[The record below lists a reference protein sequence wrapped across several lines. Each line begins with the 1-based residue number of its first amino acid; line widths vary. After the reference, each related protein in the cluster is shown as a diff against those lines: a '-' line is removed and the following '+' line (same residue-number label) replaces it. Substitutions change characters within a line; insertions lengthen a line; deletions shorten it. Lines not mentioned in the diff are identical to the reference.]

1 MNLFRLCRSK
11 HARDLSGEGARL
23 FGGRWNNK
31 GHQALYCAG
40 SRSMA
45 VMEVLVH
52 LTHDE
57 VPNDLVMVRL
67 LLPREVAIE
76 EVDVA
81 KLPKNWRKFP
91 HPVGTR
97 AIGDRFLLAGKN
109 MVLAVPSA
117 IVPEERTYMVNSLH
131 PGAKRIRVAEVKPF
145 RLDERLL
152 KR

>member
-1 MNLFRLCRSK
+1 MNLFRLCRAQ

-31 GHQALYCAG
+31 GIPALYCAG

-52 LTHDE
+52 LTHEE

-67 LLPREVAIE
+67 VLPREVAIE
-76 EVDVA
+76 EVEVA

-91 HPVGTR
+91 HPAGTR
-97 AIGDRFLLAGKN
+97 TIGDRFLLAAKTA
-109 MVLAVPSA
+109 VLAVPSA
-117 IVPEERTYMVNSLH
+117 IVPEERTYLVNPLH
-131 PGAKRIRVAEVKPF
+131 PGAKKIRVAEVKPF